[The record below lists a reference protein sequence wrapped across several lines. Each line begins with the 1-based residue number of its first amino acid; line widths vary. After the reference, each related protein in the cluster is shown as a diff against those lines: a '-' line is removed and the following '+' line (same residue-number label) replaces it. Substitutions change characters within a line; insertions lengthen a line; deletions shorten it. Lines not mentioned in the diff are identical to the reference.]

1 MSFNYAIALTGGIAT
16 GKSTVI
22 KQLLHS
28 GFRIIDA
35 DKIAH
40 DVLDSQS
47 EKIEQMFG
55 KEFIKDGKVQRK
67 DLGTIVFSNKEKR
80 KEIEGL
86 LHPMIYKQIK
96 EMADKL
102 DKRAEPYIVD
112 IPLFYE
118 GGHYAIENVIVVY
131 ATKRQQQERLM
142 QRDEYTQEEALMR
155 INSQIDI
162 ETKRNNASYLIDN
175 RGNLK
180 QLEFEVNRV
189 KEEILREHI

>member
-131 ATKRQQQERLM
+131 ATKKQQQERLM

>member
-1 MSFNYAIALTGGIAT
+1 
-16 GKSTVI
+16 
-22 KQLLHS
+22 
-28 GFRIIDA
+28 
-35 DKIAH
+35 
-40 DVLDSQS
+40 
-47 EKIEQMFG
+47 MFG